1 MTMLRQG
8 NVSFVDAADLMKSD
22 AALAAEVLRM
32 ANSPLIGLRYP
43 TTSLLQALSV
53 LGVSRIVSLTTT
65 LCVGRLLRPVAKLPL
80 MRRCWRHNLAT
91 ALIAAQRSREY
102 KIDAE
107 KAYTLGLLAG
117 LGRLVLLVSDPEM
130 YSCLAE
136 RALAENMPLEVVENR
151 FYGFDHRDAGRWL
164 VSEWKLPPELADV
177 LNTESSSGMAT
188 LIGEA
193 SSEAT
198 RIGFGVLS
206 GPPLDSTD
214 PASFEI
220 AERVNQIEQD
230 LGV

>member
-1 MTMLRQG
+1 MLRQG

-22 AALAAEVLRM
+22 ASLAAEVLRM
-32 ANSPLIGLRYP
+32 ANSPLVGLRYP

-65 LCVGRLLRPVAKLPL
+65 LCVGRLLKPVAKLPF

-91 ALIAAQRSREY
+91 ALIASQWSQEY

-107 KAYTLGLLAG
+107 RAYTLGLLAG

-130 YSCLAE
+130 YSCLAD
-136 RALAENMPLEVVENR
+136 RSLAENMPLEVVENR

-177 LNTESSSGMAT
+177 LDPESGSDIAM
-188 LIGEA
+188 LIRGA
-193 SSEAT
+193 SAEAT
-198 RIGFGVLS
+198 RIGFGVPG
-206 GPPLDSTD
+206 GPPIDSSD